1 MRMLKRTALVFALL
15 LVSALIMS
23 CGASQKVTVNVTVTV
38 IIPDLDDVYF
48 GPVTVPVEGKADDPP
63 TILRCVKEAFILN
76 DMKYE
81 TDESEVGEFSITSIG
96 DYKEKTEGDYTY
108 FWDYTLN
115 GEEPK
120 SGRAGTIIANE
131 GDVIVYTYYQ
141 VLTEEL
147 ASKDTL
153 KNH

>member
-1 MRMLKRTALVFALL
+1 M
-15 LVSALIMS
+15 
-23 CGASQKVTVNVTVTV
+23 
-38 IIPDLDDVYF
+38 
-48 GPVTVPVEGKADDPP
+48 EGKADDPP
-63 TILRCVKEAFILN
+63 TILRFVKEAFILN

-131 GDVIVYTYYQ
+131 GDVIVYTYYK

-147 ASKDTL
+147 ASQDTL